1 MNIIYNENKNI
12 IVKSEAAD
20 LVLTSLDLFNFKF
33 ADFTAGESTA
43 ALLLSDGFNED
54 VIVKFSES
62 KDSDGNTFASIDEL
76 KSYLSGLCKKSPN
89 LGTNIRLDNIELS
102 NTGSHLKMVNLNTNE
117 QSFMVQHG
125 HPEGNPSGSTWG
137 ERTPPTNK
145 LSSGI
150 DVLSVET
157 WITKME
163 LAA

>member
-12 IVKSEAAD
+12 IVKNEVTD
-20 LVLTSLDLFNFKF
+20 LVLTSLDLFSFKF
-33 ADFTAGESTA
+33 SDFTAGESTA

-117 QSFMVQHG
+117 QSFMVQQRVDPVLG
-125 HPEGNPSGSTWG
+125 TTSVITQNTQQKYSTKTALTHI
-137 ERTPPTNK
+137 R
-145 LSSGI
+145 
-150 DVLSVET
+150 
-157 WITKME
+157 
-163 LAA
+163 A